1 MIFEFFSICMFLF
14 ALCMFF
20 SFWLIS
26 LCVTDSR
33 SIHITTNDAV
43 SLLFYNWVIF
53 RCIYVQHL
61 LYPFISLWARLSMN
75 FNLHFYTS
83 EKENL
88 FNIWIE
94 SVFSFLWTLSS
105 DPLPMPIFLF
115 ICWIFSFSFF
125 KFTSCGKQDPN
136 SLTRDWKSA
145 PCIGSTES

>member
-1 MIFEFFSICMFLF
+1 
-14 ALCMFF
+14 MFF

-26 LCVTDSR
+26 LCMTDSR
-33 SIHITTNDAV
+33 SIHITTNDAI
-43 SLLFYNWVIF
+43 SLLFYDWVIF
-53 RCIYVQHL
+53 HCIYVQHL
-61 LYPFISLWARLSMN
+61 LYPFISLWACLSMN

-88 FNIWIE
+88 FNIWIK

-125 KFTSCGKQDPN
+125 FFLSSHHVESRILIPWPEIETVPPALGAW
-136 SLTRDWKSA
+136 SLNH
-145 PCIGSTES
+145 